1 MRVKPLRKCTREDV
15 GNTPALGRPP
25 YRVLLG
31 CNKLCASR
39 TEWKARQRVG
49 IPILKGEVG
58 KKAG

>member
-15 GNTPALGRPP
+15 GNTPALGSPP

-31 CNKLCASR
+31 CSKLCASR
-39 TEWKARQRVG
+39 MEWKARQRVD